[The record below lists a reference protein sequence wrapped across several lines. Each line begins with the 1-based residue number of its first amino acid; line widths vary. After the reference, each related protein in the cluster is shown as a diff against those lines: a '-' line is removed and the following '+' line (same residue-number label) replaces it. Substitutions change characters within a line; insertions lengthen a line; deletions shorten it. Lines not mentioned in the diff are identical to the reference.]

1 MTKKSPSVDF
11 NLENEIYDFENDDKY
26 YNIFMKILISLSLPI
41 IIISILA
48 TCGISSI
55 TLGAIIIAIT
65 APITYITVTKLKNK
79 SEQIFKRDM
88 YESKMLGTYFK
99 EAIAKE
105 HIIDKQTTYFMH
117 DIGSYDFDMD
127 IDELLNINQLLFLI
141 NQSYYDVIENYGID
155 LSRHELVIKI
165 LDQIKIYIENNYQ
178 DTKITFSFK
187 DIQNIINNCFFIPE
201 DTQKNIL
208 EELRRAEVKSHNRTS
223 YVIMPNDE
231 SIMKETSE
239 EYFATE
245 EYLFASFDVQ
255 NIQSYEMLMKIYKES
270 DKNPYKDAFL
280 VEWDLE
286 AIRDCLSLIVR
297 RFGIIIEKRG
307 NELYHFEM
315 ASTFFYNLNA
325 YASLNKVSQV
335 GIKEII
341 NTFKGWNYF
350 DFNLKLDI
358 LDAIFEE
365 FNLDY
370 SMHPYRENKKNKD
383 LGKIYH
389 FPKKEEN
396 KK

>member
-178 DTKITFSFK
+178 
-187 DIQNIINNCFFIPE
+187 
-201 DTQKNIL
+201 
-208 EELRRAEVKSHNRTS
+208 
-223 YVIMPNDE
+223 
-231 SIMKETSE
+231 
-239 EYFATE
+239 
-245 EYLFASFDVQ
+245 
-255 NIQSYEMLMKIYKES
+255 
-270 DKNPYKDAFL
+270 
-280 VEWDLE
+280 
-286 AIRDCLSLIVR
+286 
-297 RFGIIIEKRG
+297 
-307 NELYHFEM
+307 
-315 ASTFFYNLNA
+315 
-325 YASLNKVSQV
+325 
-335 GIKEII
+335 
-341 NTFKGWNYF
+341 
-350 DFNLKLDI
+350 
-358 LDAIFEE
+358 
-365 FNLDY
+365 
-370 SMHPYRENKKNKD
+370 
-383 LGKIYH
+383 
-389 FPKKEEN
+389 
-396 KK
+396 